1 MIQGLIGRKL
11 GMTQIFDE
19 IWRGASGYRDRMRSE
34 CGYPDPEVKRQ
45 DGYEAVQ
52 LGFGI
57 DKRLNK
63 PEQGH
68 RKSSGYMSRTL
79 REVKADDV
87 SEYEVGQVL
96 KADTFNA
103 GELVD
108 ITGTS
113 KGTWL
118 PGRREAPWLRG
129 RPEDPRT
136 VGPLARAWIDRIERD
151 PGTRI
156 QGSARWRVTWVS
168 SEVTVQNLKVLRVD
182 VDRNILSGPGL
193 GPGTEQW
200 NRDGPPGDQGESEE
214 VARRAVDR
222 QPAGPSFAETRSL
235 IGPSQTRERR
245 RCKSML

>member
-11 GMTQIFDE
+11 GMTQMFDE
-19 IWRGASGYRDRMRSE
+19 SGVVHPVTVIE
-34 CGYPDPEVKRQ
+34 CGPNVITQVKSTDT

-57 DKRLNK
+57 DKRLTK

-96 KADTFNA
+96 KADTFNT

-113 KGTWL
+113 KGRGFQGGVKRHGFAGGSKTHGQSDRWRAPGSIGSSAT
-118 PGRREAPWLRG
+118 PGRVFKGLKMAG
-129 RPEDPRT
+129 HMGVDK
-136 VGPLARAWIDRIERD
+136 
-151 PGTRI
+151 
-156 QGSARWRVTWVS
+156 
-168 SEVTVQNLKVLRVD
+168 VTVQNLKVLRVD
-182 VDRNILSGPGL
+182 VDRNILLVQGSVPGPNN
-193 GPGTEQW
+193 GT
-200 NRDGPPGDQGESEE
+200 
-214 VARRAVDR
+214 VMIRRAIKAKAKR
-222 QPAGPSFAETRSL
+222 
-235 IGPSQTRERR
+235 
-245 RCKSML
+245 